1 MLNQALPGH
10 QLGQRLQTTS
20 TTMPPPL
27 PSTTVN
33 AIISYIQQGLTIK
46 DIRAKTGVSR
56 SQISKIGS
64 AHCPEVPRAKGGRPS
79 LLSPTDIRRATRL
92 IETGQADTA
101 TEVYHAIKDTFLGT
115 VSVQTIRR
123 ALKRQGMLAVTK
135 KKRPYLS
142 PRHKAKRYAFALS
155 KKYWTVEDWKR
166 VVWSDETKINR
177 VGSDGRKWVWKK
189 QGEGLSDRL
198 VEGTLKHGGGSLM
211 FWGCFG
217 WKGTGHSCKI
227 DGKMDADLYVEIIED
242 ELINSLY
249 HWDYSI
255 DDITFQQDNDPKHT
269 SKKAKRCFKENKIQ
283 VMEWPP
289 QSPDLNPIEHLWGVL
304 KRKLAAYERP
314 PTSMK
319 ELWER
324 VQVEWEA
331 ISEQECQKLVESMP
345 ARIHAVLQAKGG
357 YTKY

>member
-198 VEGTLKHGGGSLM
+198 VEGTLKHGRGSLM

-255 DDITFQQDNDPKHT
+255 DDFAWHDIPDSIEYILKVT
-269 SKKAKRCFKENKIQ
+269 KEPSLSYVGFSQGTAQAFAALSIH
-283 VMEWPP
+283 PP
-289 QSPDLNPIEHLWGVL
+289 LNEKVNVFVALAPAMSPAG
-304 KRKLAAYERP
+304 LAARVVDGL
-314 PTSMK
+314 MK
-319 ELWER
+319 ARYVGLLR
-324 VQVEWEA
+324 V
-331 ISEQECQKLVESMP
+331 P
-345 ARIHAVLQAKGG
+345 
-357 YTKY
+357 